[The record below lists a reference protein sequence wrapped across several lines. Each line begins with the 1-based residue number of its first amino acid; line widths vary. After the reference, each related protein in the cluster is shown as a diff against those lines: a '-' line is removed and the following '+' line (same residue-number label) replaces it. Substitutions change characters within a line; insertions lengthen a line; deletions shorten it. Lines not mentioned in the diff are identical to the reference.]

1 MATNSTEIFRI
12 SSDESIVQ
20 RNGAWVIPGDNA
32 HLQGTPEYWRLDR
45 ETMAV
50 ENRRFRLNEMACGFC
65 ANDLGYDTPLLPD
78 AVHRPAHAS
87 CSVRYGER

>member
-1 MATNSTEIFRI
+1 MATNSTDIFRT
-12 SSDESIVQ
+12 SSDASIVK
-20 RNGAWVIPGDNA
+20 RDGAWVIPGDNA

-65 ANDLGYDTPLLPD
+65 AGDLGYDTPLLPD
-78 AVHRPAHAS
+78 AVQRPAHAA
-87 CSVRYGER
+87 CVERYGRR